1 MKPRWHFL
9 EYALAKAA
17 FRTVEALP
25 DRGCLMLA
33 DTLGR
38 AVYSLSG
45 RNRRIA
51 RENIRLAGIAES
63 EPDIRRLAR
72 RSFQSFARMLVETT
86 RLCDRI
92 TASNWREFVTV
103 NMSPAV
109 EELLRTPGQGILVA
123 SAHLGNWEVAARA
136 ISMVKPVSIIHRPF
150 RNPRADRDFT
160 SRRGGDRLHL
170 ISKFDCGSRRLL
182 EVLSRGEILALM
194 IDQRM
199 PSDAAR
205 TPVVFFGRPAWATR
219 SVAMLHL
226 IARVPLVVA
235 SAVRTGPFKFQ
246 LNIVGPIAC
255 PRTGDRDED
264 VRVITQ
270 HATDVVEQQIRLTPE
285 QYLWAQRRW
294 PEGN

>member
-17 FRTVEALP
+17 FRAVEILP
-25 DRGCLMLA
+25 DRSSLQLA
-33 DTLGR
+33 DNLGR
-38 AVYSLSG
+38 LAYLLSG

-51 RENIRLAGIAES
+51 CDNIRQAGIAVDER
-63 EPDIRRLAR
+63 DVRHLAR
-72 RSFQSFARMLVETT
+72 RSCQSFARMLVETT

-103 NMSPAV
+103 NLSPEV
-109 EELLRTPGQGILVA
+109 ERLLQTPGQGILVA

-136 ISMVKPVSIIHRPF
+136 ISMIKPVSIIYRPF
-150 RNPRADRDFT
+150 RNSRADRDFT

-170 ISKFDCGSRRLL
+170 ISKFECGSRRLL

-205 TPVVFFGRPAWATR
+205 TPVEFFGRPAWATR

-226 IARVPLVVA
+226 IARVPLLVA
-235 SAVRTGPFKFQ
+235 CAVRTGPFKFQ
-246 LNIVGPIAC
+246 LNVVGPITC
-255 PRTGDRDED
+255 PRTGDRDKD

-270 HATDVVEQQIRLTPE
+270 YATDVVEQQIRLTPD
-285 QYLWAQRRW
+285 QYMWANRRW
-294 PEGN
+294 PEAT